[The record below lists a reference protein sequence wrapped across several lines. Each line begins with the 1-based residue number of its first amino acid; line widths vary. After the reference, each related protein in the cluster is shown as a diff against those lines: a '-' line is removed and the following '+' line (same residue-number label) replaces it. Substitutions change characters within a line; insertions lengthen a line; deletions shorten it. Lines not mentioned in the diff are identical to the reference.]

1 MSLDNHDYHD
11 FYKSKNNK
19 RYLFYMLKNGDY
31 NFTTKDESVYDVY
44 SAFCA
49 EIKNMKYAAI
59 LE

>member
-1 MSLDNHDYHD
+1 
-11 FYKSKNNK
+11 
-19 RYLFYMLKNGDY
+19 MLKNDDY